1 MSKVETQYN
10 FSGPYKGLLGE
21 LSELI
26 DWLNADH
33 DVSFVK
39 AGDNALFAYGGDGF
53 VVIFNET
60 IWGGLVELLTPGC
73 TFAIKPGEDDKIIGV
88 LTGTGGIAEHLREI
102 VGFASKQTTARLVY
116 ASEPERLIDECLSAW
131 HSRKAQE

>member
-53 VVIFNET
+53 VVIFDET

-73 TFAIKPGEDDKIIGV
+73 TFAIKPGEDGKVNVTSSNADEK
-88 LTGTGGIAEHLREI
+88 
-102 VGFASKQTTARLVY
+102 ASKQSFKEALAAIRNYYETRYWSTPNTS
-116 ASEPERLIDECLSAW
+116 AS
-131 HSRKAQE
+131 